1 MYIIG
6 ITGGTGAGKTTA
18 LRALITLGVPVLD
31 CDEIY
36 HDLLESDEALKFE
49 LAARFPNT
57 RDGRGIN
64 RKKLGEI
71 VFNDPPALRDLN
83 GIAHKYVSGEIERRI
98 GELEKSGVTAAAI
111 DAIAL
116 IESGIDGKCNIVIGV
131 AAPADLRKQRI
142 MTRDGI
148 TDGQAQMRVSAQ
160 KPDSFFKENCDFIL
174 DNIYETPEEF
184 EKVCI
189 KYFTGLLRRNGVS
202 RNN

>member
-18 LRALITLGVPVLD
+18 LRALKTLGVPMFD

-36 HDLLESDEALKFE
+36 HVLLENDEALKCE

-57 RDGRGIN
+57 RDGGGVD

-71 VFNDPPALRDLN
+71 VFCDPSALRDLN
-83 GIAHKYVSGEIERRI
+83 CITHKYVNGEIERRI
-98 GELEKSGVTAAAI
+98 CELEKSGGTAAAI

-131 AAPADLRKQRI
+131 TAPADLRKQRI
-142 MTRDGI
+142 VARDGV
-148 TDGQAQMRVSAQ
+148 TDEQAQMRINAQ
-160 KPDSFFKENCDFIL
+160 KPESFFKENCGFIL
-174 DNIYETPEEF
+174 ENIYETPEEF

-189 KYFTGLLRRNGVS
+189 KYFTGLLCKHHENKH
-202 RNN
+202 